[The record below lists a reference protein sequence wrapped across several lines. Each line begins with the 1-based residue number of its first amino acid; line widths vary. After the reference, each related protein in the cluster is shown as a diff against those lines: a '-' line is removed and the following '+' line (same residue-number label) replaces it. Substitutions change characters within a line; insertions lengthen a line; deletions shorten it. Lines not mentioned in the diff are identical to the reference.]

1 LEAKNLEKTQPENR
15 IVILKENFEKIDQ
28 KIAFTMDKYG
38 IGLLRISLGFIFI
51 WFGILKPLGVSS
63 AEGLANQLVEVGAWW
78 IPGNEYFYN
87 LIAIIEIL
95 IGVFFLFNRT
105 LRLAILLLFIQMP
118 LTILPLFLL
127 PEVTWQIFLIAPT
140 IEGQYIIKNVVLI
153 SAAIVIGGTV
163 RKLK

>member
-1 LEAKNLEKTQPENR
+1 MEQTQPVNKN
-15 IVILKENFEKIDQ
+15 VIIKENFDKIDQ
-28 KIAFTMDKYG
+28 KIASTMDRYG
-38 IGLLRISLGFIFI
+38 IVLLRISLGIVFI
-51 WFGILKPLGVSS
+51 WFGILKPLGLSS
-63 AEGLANQLVEVGAWW
+63 AEGLANRLVEVGAWW
-78 IPGNEYFYN
+78 IPGNEYLYT
-87 LIAIIEIL
+87 LIALIEIL

-163 RKLK
+163 RKLN